1 MLYFETVQPSLLALL
16 KELMELESLKN
27 YNLVGGTAL
36 ALHIGHRQ
44 SIDIDLFGKSELE
57 ADNLIPE
64 LNDIGKLTTL
74 KVSKNIKI
82 FEINNIKLDIVTYQ
96 YNIIREIK
104 VVDAIRLVSKEDIG
118 AMKLNAI
125 TGRGSKKDFVDLYF
139 LLKDFTFKELI
150 NFYFDKYP
158 NGSEFLL
165 YKSMTYFDDADV
177 QPMPEMIIPASWLE
191 IKKLITRYS
200 QTSHVKF

>member
-1 MLYFETVQPSLLALL
+1 
-16 KELMELESLKN
+16 
-27 YNLVGGTAL
+27 
-36 ALHIGHRQ
+36 
-44 SIDIDLFGKSELE
+44 
-57 ADNLIPE
+57 
-64 LNDIGKLTTL
+64 
-74 KVSKNIKI
+74 
-82 FEINNIKLDIVTYQ
+82 
-96 YNIIREIK
+96 
-104 VVDAIRLVSKEDIG
+104 
-118 AMKLNAI
+118 MKLNAI

-191 IKKLITRYS
+191 IKKLISSETN
-200 QTSHVKF
+200 KFFA

>member
-1 MLYFETVQPSLLALL
+1 M
-16 KELMELESLKN
+16 
-27 YNLVGGTAL
+27 

-191 IKKLITRYS
+191 IKKLISSETN
-200 QTSHVKF
+200 KFFA